1 MRYLGLVLIVLLLAC
16 SSEEDKV
23 IKPGFKE
30 EKTFKQ
36 LKDSAMIEKN
46 KKWSSEDK
54 IAIADFAKRNQLNFK
69 ETGTG
74 LHYQIYKEGSG
85 EYPKKGQLL
94 TVNYT
99 VKLLDGTLIY
109 SSDSLGEASFV
120 LEKEDLES
128 GLHEGMK
135 LLKKGGKGIF
145 VLPYHQAHGLTGDN
159 NKIKPLTV
167 VVYNIELIEI
177 E

>member
-1 MRYLGLVLIVLLLAC
+1 MRIIVFIVFVQLLAC
-16 SSEEDKV
+16 SSDENKL
-23 IKPGFKE
+23 IQPGFHEKKSFKE
-30 EKTFKQ
+30 
-36 LKDSAMIEKN
+36 LKDSAMIQKN
-46 KKWSSEDK
+46 KRWSQEDRK
-54 IAIADFAKRNQLNFK
+54 AIADFARRNQLNLE
-69 ETGTG
+69 ETGSG
-74 LHYQIYKEGSG
+74 LHYQIYKEGEG
-85 EYPKKGQLL
+85 TFPETGDLL
-94 TVNYT
+94 TVNYS

-109 SSDSLGEASFV
+109 TSDSLGAASF
-120 LEKEDLES
+120 LLDKEDLES

-177 E
+177 A

>member
-1 MRYLGLVLIVLLLAC
+1 MRLVGFALILFLLSC
-16 SSEEDKV
+16 STEENKV
-23 IKPGFKE
+23 IEPGFEE

-46 KKWSSEDK
+46 KKWSREDK
-54 IAIADFAKRNQLNFK
+54 MAIEDFAKRNQLNFK
-69 ETGTG
+69 ETGSG
-74 LHYQIYKEGSG
+74 LHYQIYEEGSG
-85 EYPKKGQLL
+85 EHPRKGQLL
-94 TVNYT
+94 TVDYT
-99 VKLLDGTLIY
+99 VKLLDGTLVY

-120 LEKEDLES
+120 LDKEDLES

-167 VVYNIELIEI
+167 VVYNIELNEI